1 MADKVQ
7 LDAPAFARRLGLLYA
22 GWQAR
27 PRHDAG
33 GLLAG
38 FRLRVATIV
47 RWMW

>member
-27 PRHDAG
+27 PRLDAC
-33 GLLAG
+33 GLLVG
-38 FRLRVATIV
+38 FPLGMAAIV